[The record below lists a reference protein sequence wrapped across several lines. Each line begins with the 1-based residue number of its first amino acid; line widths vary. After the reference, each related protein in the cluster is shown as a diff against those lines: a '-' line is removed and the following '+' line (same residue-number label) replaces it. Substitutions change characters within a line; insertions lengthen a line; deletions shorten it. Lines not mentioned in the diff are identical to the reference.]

1 MANVTENR
9 RSRTRFRIMLD
20 RIRSEPGLGRNVVI
34 VIALLVLALTAGAI
48 ILGNQRFTP
57 PWADQYML
65 TAAFEGAP
73 GVSPGHGQEVRIAGV
88 IVGQISGAEVGP
100 DGKARVTM
108 EMNPGTVVYDNASLV
123 LRPKSPL
130 NEMYV
135 EIAPGGPP
143 GRALPSGADLPVANT
158 KRAIQVDEVL
168 GHLDGDTR
176 FALTR
181 LLAESDV
188 ALASAPAELPGGL
201 DATADL
207 TERLQPVVAQLDQR
221 QDTLPRLVAALGQIS
236 AAVGTNDTRLTQLTD
251 SLRTTLSAVAENDEP
266 LDRALAQLPDLSTQL
281 RSATSEVQGLAD
293 QLDPTLRNVQAAA
306 GDLPEALSRL
316 EGTAHQL
323 DSTIDVA
330 QPAIQAAGPVVT
342 DLRPYAA
349 DLGAALPP
357 LRESTRRLE
366 PFTGTVLD
374 YLPDIGAFFVQTR
387 DFVSLRDGNA
397 GILRGIISV
406 TPENALPPP
415 ATVELDGGGPITG
428 PYGPGD
434 QPVPA
439 PAVPGVLDQLPNP
452 VLGAPPAGDR

>member
-1 MANVTENR
+1 MATVTEPRKRNR
-9 RSRTRFRIMLD
+9 LSTTLQ
-20 RIRSEPGLGRNVVI
+20 RIRREPGLGRNVVI
-34 VIALLVLALTAGAI
+34 VIVLLVLALTAGGI

-57 PWADQYML
+57 PWADRYTL
-65 TAAFEGAP
+65 SAAFEGAP

-88 IVGQISGAEVGP
+88 IVGQITGAEVGP
-100 DGKARVTM
+100 DGKARITM
-108 EMNPGTVVYDNASLV
+108 EMNPGTTVYDNASLV

-143 GRALPSGADLPVANT
+143 GRILPSGSDLPAANT
-158 KRAIQVDEVL
+158 KRAVQVDEVL

-176 FALTR
+176 FALTQ

-221 QDTLPRLVAALGQIS
+221 QEILRRLVGALGQIS
-236 AAVGTNDTRLTQLTD
+236 AAVGTNDVRLTELTD
-251 SLRTTLSAVAENDEP
+251 SLRTTLAAVAQNDQP
-266 LDRALAQLPDLSTQL
+266 LDQALAQLPDLSTQL
-281 RSATSEVQGLAD
+281 RNATSEVQGLAD

-306 GDLPEALSRL
+306 GDLPDALSRL

-323 DSTIDVA
+323 DSFIDA
-330 QPAIQAAGPVVT
+330 AEPAVQAARPVVA

-357 LRESTRRLE
+357 LRGSTRRLE

-387 DFVSLRDGNA
+387 DFVSLRDANG
-397 GILRGIISV
+397 GILRGIISLD
-406 TPENALPPP
+406 PENALPPP
-415 ATVELDGGGPITG
+415 VTVDGDSKAPITG
-428 PYGPGD
+428 PSGPGD
-434 QPVPA
+434 QPVAA
-439 PAVPGVLDQLPNP
+439 PAVPQVLDQLPNP
-452 VLGAPPAGDR
+452 VLGGR